1 MFAGLSSRTSITAAL
16 AAPMLVGAMS
26 LVASGGAL
34 ADDHDRDRHDRDGGA
49 VKLLFTVPI
58 PSNPGRDCAGTTPP
72 AVPFHGMCT
81 FDISWIDQHTQRYYL
96 ADRSNSAVDVVD
108 ARTGTFVKQI
118 KGGFTG
124 FTGNNDTSGPNGVV
138 TAGKWLIVTDAP
150 SRVVSIDLT
159 TDAIVSTALT
169 GGGAGLRTD
178 EIAYDPADSL
188 ILAANN
194 ADSPP
199 FATLIKLDTS
209 TGSLT
214 VVKKI
219 VFDKANG
226 VDAQNGAEQ
235 PVWDGR
241 TGKFYISIPQVG
253 PNEKDGGVARINT
266 SGVVETVY
274 PVSFCQPAGLTVGPR
289 GDLLLGCSVA
299 FDDSG
304 ASCATATGT
313 DRTTCSD
320 GHFAAPKQVI
330 MDARTGDIDRHVFG
344 VGGSDEVWF
353 NSGDGRYYT
362 ASRANPEGPV
372 LGVIDANSQKLLQV
386 VPTAPLTYG
395 SPHSVAAN
403 RHNNHVFVPLSA
415 NNVVPNCLTGCI
427 AVYGV
432 PDED

>member
-1 MFAGLSSRTSITAAL
+1 M
-16 AAPMLVGAMS
+16 
-26 LVASGGAL
+26 
-34 ADDHDRDRHDRDGGA
+34 
-49 VKLLFTVPI
+49 
-58 PSNPGRDCAGTTPP
+58 
-72 AVPFHGMCT
+72 
-81 FDISWIDQHTQRYYL
+81 
-96 ADRSNSAVDVVD
+96 
-108 ARTGTFVKQI
+108 
-118 KGGFTG
+118 
-124 FTGNNDTSGPNGVV
+124 
-138 TAGKWLIVTDAP
+138 TDAP